1 MSSLS
6 YFLWSIYLII
16 LFYSFTSSTSFWDM
30 LFFSEETF
38 IVILFAAYLFIIH
51 MHRDIGTE
59 EFNQYSSEIETASS
73 KSYIDL
79 FIGLHFIN
87 ESYRKMLDYTA
98 ELSAFKNFVT
108 EIFGDVV
115 QSLRLEA
122 ILQKIDASVSEV
134 FDMTASFL
142 AENTFLFQRNLVDTL
157 FYEQQL
163 LNSWLASNNS
173 VRAKLSYDDSEEGKS
188 LSGFYQKRLYS
199 IGSGQGSSD
208 SSSSSLV
215 LTPSVVCLLRSIF
228 EESNVQSTV
237 SYYYAFFADFCSLL
251 FQEYTGS
258 LSVKYYT
265 EVASDAYFTNP
276 FFVARFP
283 TDFAEV
289 LPRATLCKKIM
300 HFYNADL
307 ELIEG

>member
-1 MSSLS
+1 
-6 YFLWSIYLII
+6 
-16 LFYSFTSSTSFWDM
+16 
-30 LFFSEETF
+30 
-38 IVILFAAYLFIIH
+38 
-51 MHRDIGTE
+51 
-59 EFNQYSSEIETASS
+59 
-73 KSYIDL
+73 
-79 FIGLHFIN
+79 
-87 ESYRKMLDYTA
+87 
-98 ELSAFKNFVT
+98 
-108 EIFGDVV
+108 
-115 QSLRLEA
+115 
-122 ILQKIDASVSEV
+122 
-134 FDMTASFL
+134 
-142 AENTFLFQRNLVDTL
+142 
-157 FYEQQL
+157 
-163 LNSWLASNNS
+163 
-173 VRAKLSYDDSEEGKS
+173 
-188 LSGFYQKRLYS
+188 LYS

-283 TDFAEV
+283 RDFAEV

>member
-1 MSSLS
+1 
-6 YFLWSIYLII
+6 
-16 LFYSFTSSTSFWDM
+16 
-30 LFFSEETF
+30 
-38 IVILFAAYLFIIH
+38 

-142 AENTFLFQRNLVDTL
+142 AENTFCFK
-157 FYEQQL
+157 E
-163 LNSWLASNNS
+163 
-173 VRAKLSYDDSEEGKS
+173 
-188 LSGFYQKRLYS
+188 
-199 IGSGQGSSD
+199 I
-208 SSSSSLV
+208 
-215 LTPSVVCLLRSIF
+215 
-228 EESNVQSTV
+228 
-237 SYYYAFFADFCSLL
+237 
-251 FQEYTGS
+251 
-258 LSVKYYT
+258 
-265 EVASDAYFTNP
+265 
-276 FFVARFP
+276 
-283 TDFAEV
+283 
-289 LPRATLCKKIM
+289 
-300 HFYNADL
+300 
-307 ELIEG
+307 